1 MERATPIPSTEYLKR
16 WSTPQRGSFL
26 LLYHFLVGFL
36 KAYVKNI
43 GIKDNMIDSLV
54 FLIKFWS
61 SFIFLFMFLILKQM
75 TDLSCSNVPVRQL
88 RVLAGDYQVG
98 NS

>member
-1 MERATPIPSTEYLKR
+1 M
-16 WSTPQRGSFL
+16 
-26 LLYHFLVGFL
+26 
-36 KAYVKNI
+36 KNI

-61 SFIFLFMFLILKQM
+61 SFIFLFMFLILKQK

-88 RVLAGDYQVG
+88 RVLEGDYQVG

>member
-1 MERATPIPSTEYLKR
+1 M
-16 WSTPQRGSFL
+16 
-26 LLYHFLVGFL
+26 
-36 KAYVKNI
+36 KNI

-61 SFIFLFMFLILKQM
+61 SFIFLFMFLILKQK

-88 RVLAGDYQVG
+88 RVFRG
-98 NS
+98 